1 MSENSIAENIAF
13 GISPKDIDMKRVIK
27 AAETAQIADFIE
39 SSKLK
44 YNTIVG
50 ENGIKLSGGQR
61 QRIGI
66 ARALYQNS
74 QIIVFDEAT
83 SALDNKTENNVMQSL
98 ETLNSD
104 LTIIMIAH
112 RLSTIESCDKL
123 FEVKD
128 SQIREI

>member
-13 GISPKDIDMKRVIK
+13 GISPKDIDMKKVME

-44 YNTIVG
+44 YGTIVG

-74 QIIVFDEAT
+74 QIIVFDEA
-83 SALDNKTENNVMQSL
+83 L
-98 ETLNSD
+98 
-104 LTIIMIAH
+104 IY
-112 RLSTIESCDKL
+112 
-123 FEVKD
+123 
-128 SQIREI
+128 